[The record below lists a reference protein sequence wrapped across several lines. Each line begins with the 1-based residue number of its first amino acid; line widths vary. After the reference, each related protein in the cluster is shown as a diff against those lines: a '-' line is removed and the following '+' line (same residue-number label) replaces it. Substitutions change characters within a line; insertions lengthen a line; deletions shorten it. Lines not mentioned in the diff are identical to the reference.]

1 MEALGEVGRLSV
13 WHIAKAAD
21 EAARNDAL
29 LAAED
34 ADHLEARVLRSLEHL
49 VSM

>member
-13 WHIAKAAD
+13 WHITKAAD

-34 ADHLEARVLRSLEHL
+34 ADLEARVLRSLEHL